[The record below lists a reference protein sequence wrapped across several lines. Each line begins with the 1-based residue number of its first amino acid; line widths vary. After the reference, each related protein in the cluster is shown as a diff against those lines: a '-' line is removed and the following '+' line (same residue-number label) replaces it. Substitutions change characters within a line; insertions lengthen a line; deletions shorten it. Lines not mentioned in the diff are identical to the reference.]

1 MESPKTNPPQIK
13 SRNVSTHDLV
23 HAVSKLKWLILIIS
37 IGIGGFTFW
46 YSKTRILTYSSS
58 ASFYINDINS
68 VSLTTQNNE
77 TKPLDGLL
85 TGESFNRVYQLI
97 LSSRTQN
104 YLIRKFKLF
113 EHYHIDSTKE
123 FSFEKVANRLR
134 NNIEIKKS
142 PFNLVTVTVND
153 EYRYLAAEMANEIIY
168 FVDKQNKII
177 LSEGVQRKITIYNS
191 LIQDIQKTNQTR
203 KREIEALLSKM
214 NAIVADLENR
224 KQNTQTLLELQQKL
238 TGMIVEMEASN
249 TDLIKIQRY
258 QTLAL
263 QLIKEKN
270 LPSIMFMQYAR
281 PYSFSL
287 IPKALLVSIGMMAL
301 FWTVFIILLYWKMK
315 YSGYLSLLAKI

>member
-104 YLIRKFKLF
+104 YLIRKFKL
-113 EHYHIDSTKE
+113 
-123 FSFEKVANRLR
+123 L
-134 NNIEIKKS
+134 NIITLTPQKNSVLKRS
-142 PFNLVTVTVND
+142 PIVS
-153 EYRYLAAEMANEIIY
+153 EIIL
-168 FVDKQNKII
+168 K
-177 LSEGVQRKITIYNS
+177 
-191 LIQDIQKTNQTR
+191 
-203 KREIEALLSKM
+203 
-214 NAIVADLENR
+214 
-224 KQNTQTLLELQQKL
+224 
-238 TGMIVEMEASN
+238 
-249 TDLIKIQRY
+249 
-258 QTLAL
+258 
-263 QLIKEKN
+263 
-270 LPSIMFMQYAR
+270 
-281 PYSFSL
+281 
-287 IPKALLVSIGMMAL
+287 
-301 FWTVFIILLYWKMK
+301 
-315 YSGYLSLLAKI
+315 